1 MPKRFVTL
9 AWIAAACVYLL
20 IVLGFVVRITG
31 SGLGC
36 GNHWP
41 LCNGRLFPPLS
52 DPGAVIEWS
61 HRLVAG
67 IVSVLIVAPGADIAK
82 EYYLGMTV
90 DRGRNTVTMI
100 ASAEGGVEIE
110 EVAKKSP
117 EKVLILHLATA
128 MVLLAALTVA
138 ARPGPR
144 PPVLLGLTFLTV
156 LLGAVTANL
165 GATAACHGFPL
176 CNGQIVPQGG
186 WLPAI
191 HWTHRLLAYILTG
204 YVIWWAAR
212 SRDRAAWRAV
222 AIVIAQI
229 AIAVTMLSLGF
240 ANGLRAAHA
249 AVGAGVW
256 VAMLFVSLKPAA
268 DPAAVASA
276 SPRGRTL
283 PDTR

>member
-41 LCNGRLFPPLS
+41 LCNGLLFPPVS

-67 IVSVLIVAPGADIAK
+67 IVSVLIVALAVLDWRRSVTLVGLLVIQIALGAV
-82 EYYLGMTV
+82 TV
-90 DRGRNTVTMI
+90 KTELQPLMV
-100 ASAEGGVEIE
+100 
-110 EVAKKSP
+110 
-117 EKVLILHLATA
+117 ILHLATA

-191 HWTHRLLAYILTG
+191 HWTHRLLAYTLTG

-212 SRDRAAWRAV
+212 SRNRAAWRAV

-256 VAMLFVSLKPAA
+256 VTILFVSLKPATV
-268 DPAAVASA
+268 PAAVASA

>member
-20 IVLGFVVRITG
+20 IALGFVVRITG

-41 LCNGRLFPPLS
+41 LCNGLLFPPVS

-67 IVSVLIVAPGADIAK
+67 IVSVLIVALAVLDWRRSITLVGLLVIQIALGAV
-82 EYYLGMTV
+82 TV
-90 DRGRNTVTMI
+90 KTELQPLMV
-100 ASAEGGVEIE
+100 
-110 EVAKKSP
+110 
-117 EKVLILHLATA
+117 ILHLATA

-176 CNGQIVPQGG
+176 CNGQMVPQGG

-191 HWTHRLLAYILTG
+191 HWTHRLLAYTLTG

-256 VAMLFVSLKPAA
+256 VTILFVSLKPATV
-268 DPAAVASA
+268 PAAVASA
-276 SPRGRTL
+276 SPRGPTL

>member
-41 LCNGRLFPPLS
+41 LCNGLLFPPVS

-67 IVSVLIVAPGADIAK
+67 IVSVLIVALAVLDWRRSVTLVGLLVIQIALGAV
-82 EYYLGMTV
+82 TV
-90 DRGRNTVTMI
+90 KTELQPLMV
-100 ASAEGGVEIE
+100 
-110 EVAKKSP
+110 
-117 EKVLILHLATA
+117 ILHLATA

-191 HWTHRLLAYILTG
+191 HWTHRLLAYTLTG

-256 VAMLFVSLKPAA
+256 VTILFVSLKPATV
-268 DPAAVASA
+268 PAAVASA
-276 SPRGRTL
+276 SPRGPSL

>member
-9 AWIAAACVYLL
+9 AWIAAGCAYLL

-67 IVSVLIVAPGADIAK
+67 IVSILIVALAALDWRRSVALVGLLVIQIALGAV
-82 EYYLGMTV
+82 TV
-90 DRGRNTVTMI
+90 KTELQPLMV
-100 ASAEGGVEIE
+100 
-110 EVAKKSP
+110 
-117 EKVLILHLATA
+117 ILHLATA
-128 MVLLAALTVA
+128 MLLLAALTVA

-191 HWTHRLLAYILTG
+191 HWTHRLLAYTLTG

-222 AIVIAQI
+222 AIVVAQI
-229 AIAVTMLSLGF
+229 AIAVTMLNLGF
-240 ANGLRAAHA
+240 ADGLRAAHA

-256 VAMLFVSLKPAA
+256 VAMLFVSLKPAT

-276 SPRGRTL
+276 SPGGSTPPGIR
-283 PDTR
+283 

>member
-41 LCNGRLFPPLS
+41 LCNGLLFPPVS

-67 IVSVLIVAPGADIAK
+67 IVSVLIVALAVLDWRRSVTLVGLLVIQIALGAV
-82 EYYLGMTV
+82 TV
-90 DRGRNTVTMI
+90 KTELQPLMV
-100 ASAEGGVEIE
+100 
-110 EVAKKSP
+110 
-117 EKVLILHLATA
+117 ILHLATA

>member
-52 DPGAVIEWS
+52 DPGAVGAVIEWS

-67 IVSVLIVAPGADIAK
+67 IVSVLIVALAVLDWRRSITLVGLLVIQIALGAV
-82 EYYLGMTV
+82 TV
-90 DRGRNTVTMI
+90 KTELQPLMV
-100 ASAEGGVEIE
+100 
-110 EVAKKSP
+110 
-117 EKVLILHLATA
+117 ILHLATA

-191 HWTHRLLAYILTG
+191 HWTHRLLAYTLTG

-256 VAMLFVSLKPAA
+256 VAMLFVSLKPTTV
-268 DPAAVASA
+268 PAAVASA
-276 SPRGRTL
+276 SPRGPSL

>member
-20 IVLGFVVRITG
+20 IALGFVVRITG

-41 LCNGRLFPPLS
+41 LCNGLLFPPVS

-67 IVSVLIVAPGADIAK
+67 IVSVLIVALAVLDWRRSVTLVGLLVIQIALGAV
-82 EYYLGMTV
+82 TV
-90 DRGRNTVTMI
+90 KTELQPLMV
-100 ASAEGGVEIE
+100 
-110 EVAKKSP
+110 
-117 EKVLILHLATA
+117 ILHLATA
-128 MVLLAALTVA
+128 MLLLAALTVA

>member
-9 AWIAAACVYLL
+9 AWIAAACVYVL

-67 IVSVLIVAPGADIAK
+67 IVSILIVALAVLDWRRSVALVGLLVIQIALGAV
-82 EYYLGMTV
+82 TV
-90 DRGRNTVTMI
+90 KTELQPLMV
-100 ASAEGGVEIE
+100 
-110 EVAKKSP
+110 
-117 EKVLILHLATA
+117 ILHLGTA
-128 MVLLAALTVA
+128 MLLLAALTVA

-156 LLGAVTANL
+156 LLGAVTANV

-191 HWTHRLLAYILTG
+191 HWTHRLLAYTLTG

-212 SRDRAAWRAV
+212 SHDRAAWRAV

-240 ANGLRAAHA
+240 ASGLRATHA

-256 VAMLFVSLKPAA
+256 VAMLFVTLKPAT

-276 SPRGRTL
+276 SPGG
-283 PDTR
+283 PTRAGTR

>member
-20 IVLGFVVRITG
+20 IVLGLVVRITG

-41 LCNGRLFPPLS
+41 LCNGLLFPPVS

-67 IVSVLIVAPGADIAK
+67 IVSVLIVALAVLDWRRSVTLVGLLVIQIALGAV
-82 EYYLGMTV
+82 TV
-90 DRGRNTVTMI
+90 KTELQPLMV
-100 ASAEGGVEIE
+100 
-110 EVAKKSP
+110 
-117 EKVLILHLATA
+117 ILHLATA
-128 MVLLAALTVA
+128 MLLVAALTVA

-191 HWTHRLLAYILTG
+191 HGTHRLLAYILTG

-256 VAMLFVSLKPAA
+256 VAMRFVSLKPAA

>member
-1 MPKRFVTL
+1 MPKRFVTF
-9 AWIAAACVYLL
+9 AWIAAAGVYAL

-41 LCNGRLFPPLS
+41 LCNGRLFPPVS

-67 IVSVLIVAPGADIAK
+67 IVSILIVALAVLDWRRSVTLVGLLVIQIALGAV
-82 EYYLGMTV
+82 TV
-90 DRGRNTVTMI
+90 KTELQPLMV
-100 ASAEGGVEIE
+100 
-110 EVAKKSP
+110 
-117 EKVLILHLATA
+117 ILHLGTA
-128 MVLLAALTVA
+128 MLLLAALTVA

-156 LLGAVTANL
+156 LLGAVTANV

-191 HWTHRLLAYILTG
+191 HWTHRLLAYTLTG

-222 AIVIAQI
+222 VIVIAQI
-229 AIAVTMLSLGF
+229 AIAVTMLNLGF

-256 VAMLFVSLKPAA
+256 VAMLFVSLKPTT

-276 SPRGRTL
+276 SPGGPTL
-283 PDTR
+283 ADRR

>member
-52 DPGAVIEWS
+52 DAGAVIEWS

-67 IVSVLIVAPGADIAK
+67 IVSVLIVALAVLDWRRSITLVGLLVIQIALGAV
-82 EYYLGMTV
+82 TV
-90 DRGRNTVTMI
+90 KTELQPLMV
-100 ASAEGGVEIE
+100 
-110 EVAKKSP
+110 
-117 EKVLILHLATA
+117 ILHLATA

-191 HWTHRLLAYILTG
+191 HWTHRLLAYTLTG

-256 VAMLFVSLKPAA
+256 VAMLFVSLKPTTV
-268 DPAAVASA
+268 PAAVASA
-276 SPRGRTL
+276 SPRGPSL

>member
-1 MPKRFVTL
+1 MPKRYVTL

-41 LCNGRLFPPLS
+41 LCNGRLFPPLG

-67 IVSVLIVAPGADIAK
+67 VVSILIVALAVLDWRRSVTLVGLLVIQIALGAV
-82 EYYLGMTV
+82 TV
-90 DRGRNTVTMI
+90 KTDLQPLMV
-100 ASAEGGVEIE
+100 
-110 EVAKKSP
+110 
-117 EKVLILHLATA
+117 ILHLATA
-128 MVLLAALTVA
+128 MLLLAALIVA
-138 ARPGPR
+138 ARGLPGSPGLR
-144 PPVLLGLTFLTV
+144 PGSAVLLALTFITV
-156 LLGAVTANL
+156 LFGALTANL

-191 HWTHRLLAYILTG
+191 HWTHRLLAYTLTG

-222 AIVIAQI
+222 AIVVAQI
-229 AIAVTMLSLGF
+229 AIAVTMLNLGF

-256 VAMLFVSLKPAA
+256 VAMLFVSLKPAT
-268 DPAAVASA
+268 DPAAVVSA
-276 SPRGRTL
+276 SPGAPTP

>member
-9 AWIAAACVYLL
+9 AWIAAACVYVL

-41 LCNGRLFPPLS
+41 LCNGRVFPPLS
-52 DPGAVIEWS
+52 DPGPVIEWS

-67 IVSVLIVAPGADIAK
+67 IVSILIVALAVLDWRRSVTLVGLLVIQIALGAV
-82 EYYLGMTV
+82 TV
-90 DRGRNTVTMI
+90 KTELQPLMV
-100 ASAEGGVEIE
+100 
-110 EVAKKSP
+110 
-117 EKVLILHLATA
+117 ILHLATA
-128 MVLLAALTVA
+128 MLLLAALTVA

-191 HWTHRLLAYILTG
+191 HWTHRLLAYTLTG
-204 YVIWWAAR
+204 YAIWWAAR

-222 AIVIAQI
+222 AIVVAQI

-256 VAMLFVSLKPAA
+256 VAMLFVSLKPAT

-276 SPRGRTL
+276 SPGGSTPPGIR
-283 PDTR
+283 

>member
-67 IVSVLIVAPGADIAK
+67 IVSILIIALAVLDWRRSATLVGLIVIQIALGAV
-82 EYYLGMTV
+82 TV
-90 DRGRNTVTMI
+90 KTDLQPLMV
-100 ASAEGGVEIE
+100 
-110 EVAKKSP
+110 
-117 EKVLILHLATA
+117 ILHLATA
-128 MVLLAALTVA
+128 MLLLAALIVA
-138 ARPGPR
+138 ARGLPSSPGLR
-144 PPVLLGLTFLTV
+144 PGSAVLLALTFITV
-156 LLGAVTANL
+156 LFGALTANL
-165 GATAACHGFPL
+165 GAMASCGGFPL
-176 CNGQIVPQGG
+176 CNGQLVPTAGPLA
-186 WLPAI
+186 WV
-191 HWTHRLLAYILTG
+191 HWTHRLLAYTLTG
-204 YVIWWAAR
+204 YAIWWAAR

-256 VAMLFVSLKPAA
+256 VAMLFVSLKPTT

-276 SPRGRTL
+276 SPGGLTRA
-283 PDTR
+283 DTR

>member
-52 DPGAVIEWS
+52 DPGAVGAVIEWS

-67 IVSVLIVAPGADIAK
+67 IVSVLIVALAVLDWRRSVTLVGLLVIQIALGAV
-82 EYYLGMTV
+82 TV
-90 DRGRNTVTMI
+90 KTELQPLMV
-100 ASAEGGVEIE
+100 
-110 EVAKKSP
+110 
-117 EKVLILHLATA
+117 ILHLATA
-128 MVLLAALTVA
+128 MLLVAALTVA

>member
-9 AWIAAACVYLL
+9 AWIAAVCVYVL

-31 SGLGC
+31 AGLGC

-67 IVSVLIVAPGADIAK
+67 IVSILIVALAVLDWRRSVTLVGLLVIQIALGAV
-82 EYYLGMTV
+82 TV
-90 DRGRNTVTMI
+90 KTELQPLMV
-100 ASAEGGVEIE
+100 
-110 EVAKKSP
+110 
-117 EKVLILHLATA
+117 ILHLGTA
-128 MVLLAALTVA
+128 MLLLAALTVA

-156 LLGAVTANL
+156 LLGAVTANV

-191 HWTHRLLAYILTG
+191 HWTHRLLAYTLTG

-256 VAMLFVSLKPAA
+256 VAMLFVSLKPTT

-276 SPRGRTL
+276 SPGGPTL
-283 PDTR
+283 ADTR

>member
-52 DPGAVIEWS
+52 DPGAVGAVIEWS

-67 IVSVLIVAPGADIAK
+67 IVSVLIVALAVLDWRRSVTLVGLLVIQIALGAV
-82 EYYLGMTV
+82 TV
-90 DRGRNTVTMI
+90 KTELQPLMV
-100 ASAEGGVEIE
+100 
-110 EVAKKSP
+110 
-117 EKVLILHLATA
+117 ILHLATA

-191 HWTHRLLAYILTG
+191 HWTHRLLAYTLTG

-256 VAMLFVSLKPAA
+256 VTILFVSLKPATV
-268 DPAAVASA
+268 PAAVASA
-276 SPRGRTL
+276 SPRGPSL